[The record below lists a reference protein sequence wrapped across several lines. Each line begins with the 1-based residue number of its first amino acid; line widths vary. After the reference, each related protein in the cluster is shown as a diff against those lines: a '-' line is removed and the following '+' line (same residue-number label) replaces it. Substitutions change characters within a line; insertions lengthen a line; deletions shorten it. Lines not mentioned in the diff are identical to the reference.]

1 MVGNTALAY
10 PDLTCDLPTILS
22 GGLWSTALPLS
33 NLKDRL
39 IAKVARSANALAT
52 STQWVEDLGSARE
65 VGIVALLNHNISLA
79 GTVRVR
85 GYSNSGLTAL
95 VHDTG
100 TLYAWPQTFAAKD
113 VGEHPSNWILP
124 LPTTVS
130 ARYWKVEIVDTTNV
144 TGCVQAGRSW
154 LGPVWKPE
162 DGIVYGGVLGYEARS
177 VITESLG
184 GVPWSDQQVSRRAGT
199 VTFPRLTDA
208 ERRTAML
215 FQKTVGNSGEVLYV
229 ENVNA
234 AAEDLLL
241 YAFPALV
248 RQPKPIRAAAFNASE
263 LPMDLVEL
271 LPASSGYGLIIE
283 EGSGITIGE
292 AWSQAEQDAFFA
304 EGCTIV
310 VRMDLLG
317 VATTTTTAAPTTTT
331 TTAAPTTTTTT
342 AAPTTTTT
350 AAPNVAPSSTILFSN
365 FSESATTTTTTAA
378 PTTTTTTTTTTAA
391 PTTTTTTTTTTAAPN
406 AVPTATI
413 AFSNFS

>member
-1 MVGNTALAY
+1 MGNTALAY

-331 TTAAPTTTTTT
+331 T
-342 AAPTTTTT
+342 